1 MVDRNPYFLISA
13 HLYLQRITLLIS
25 FLQLVLLTI
34 TVQAEPLHVT
44 MLMAEEGSAYQEFA
58 QSFSGGQQNIV
69 LTISHGNEPL
79 PESNLIV
86 AVGMKSTALAMNSAV
101 PVLSVFVSKSGFD
114 KLQREFQ
121 PHRDRQNF
129 SAIYLEQPSKR
140 QVDLIAAALPEAKNI
155 GLLYSS
161 LSPDIANLR
170 KAVAESRL
178 VLRENKVE
186 SPDSISRDLQSIL
199 QKSDV
204 LLAIPDAQI
213 YNSMTMRNIL
223 LSTYHGGIP
232 LVGYSM
238 PYVRAGALCAVF
250 STPQQFATQANSMI
264 KQFAE
269 TGRLPSAQYATE
281 FDVMVNQQVARS
293 LGMQIKETAA
303 LIRQIKSAASPGG
316 ESK

>member
-1 MVDRNPYFLISA
+1 MVERDPYFLITV

-44 MLMAEEGSAYQEFA
+44 MLMVEEGGAYQEFA
-58 QSFSGGQQNIV
+58 QSFTGAQQNIL

-79 PESNLIV
+79 PEANLIV
-86 AVGMKSTALAMNSAV
+86 ALGMKSTALAMNSAA

-114 KLQREFQ
+114 KLQRESPQ
-121 PHRDRQNF
+121 HHF

-140 QVDLIAAALPEAKNI
+140 QIDLIAAALPEAKNI

-161 LSPDIANLR
+161 LPPDIANLR
-170 KAVAESRL
+170 KAVADSRL

-186 SPDSISRDLQSIL
+186 SPDSISRDLQSML

-223 LSTYHGGIP
+223 LSTYHSGIP

-250 STPQQFATQANSMI
+250 STPQQFATQASSMI

-293 LGMQIKETAA
+293 LGIQIKETAA
-303 LIRQIKSAASPGG
+303 LIRQIKSTASSGG